1 MFGAGGNNNKSSGFS
16 FNSTGTGGSGDNN
29 TKPSGFGSLA
39 LGGSS
44 GNMFGSQ
51 NKNSTSNEGD
61 KPASFS
67 FGTSSGQSTTGS
79 IFGGGNANANKA
91 DASKPAFGLSSTS
104 TTGSGFGSTGVSKF
118 GSVGGSKPA
127 ESTASTGSGFGS
139 FKAPSGQGFGGFGT
153 TPSASSTSVFPPV
166 PSVSTTSGLS
176 LSASAA
182 EKKSDTPTTSAGGF
196 SLNTLTTGSKAP
208 SFGGFGLGTSASE
221 KKTDAPAV
229 STGGF
234 GLGAS
239 TTSTGVPSFGSFGTS
254 TSTTEKKNG
263 ASGTSAGGFSL
274 ASSTQSAKPSL
285 SIGGFGTSAS
295 VTEKKGDAAAPS
307 LSGGSGIGGFK
318 ITSTPTTSVDKGKEA
333 PKVSA
338 AGTSSFSL
346 STSAAPASAVGTKAA
361 DKDES
366 STDLANAALRGK
378 TLEEIAQMWATELT
392 TQTRAFHTQANTVK
406 YWDRA
411 LVQQGKRIT
420 ELYEA
425 TMGVESEQAALD
437 QSLEHM
443 EGQQNAL
450 QNLLN
455 TYEGRVQD
463 IVRKTTARPAGK
475 GVMTADQER
484 DHVYSSAER
493 LNQQLDELARRLTT
507 LVEDVNA
514 ISNASAPATSKDSGD
529 GQQER
534 GGAAAVDPFAQ
545 IVQILNAHL
554 TSLEWIDSQTV
565 QLQERVNAAQRVHQD
580 VLSAQASISGT
591 YIAPEPAER
600 ESVQYD
606 TPLTIP
612 GAFVSEPLPPV
623 NSSFGTPRGSTVRKP
638 HNSSLLGRSAAAT
651 GSSTPFAN
659 TPLHRGTF

>member
-1 MFGAGGNNNKSSGFS
+1 MFGAGGGGNKSGGFS
-16 FNSTGTGGSGDNN
+16 FNTASTGGSGAAGDNS
-29 TKPSGFGSLA
+29 TKPSGFGGFGSGA
-39 LGGSS
+39 SS
-44 GNMFGSQ
+44 GNIFGSQ
-51 NKNSTSNEGD
+51 NNSTSSEGA
-61 KPASFS
+61 KPAGFS
-67 FGTSSGQSTTGS
+67 FGTSGGQSTTS
-79 IFGGGNANANKA
+79 NIFGGGNANAGKA
-91 DASKPAFGLSSTS
+91 DASKPTFGLSST
-104 TTGSGFGSTGVSKF
+104 TNTGGGFGSTGAPKF
-118 GSVGGSKPA
+118 GGFGASKPA

-139 FKAPSGQGFGGFGT
+139 FKAPSGQGFSGFGTPTSAPTTFAFPSAPSASGTGGFGLGT
-153 TPSASSTSVFPPV
+153 
-166 PSVSTTSGLS
+166 
-176 LSASAA
+176 SAA
-182 EKKSDTPTTSAGGF
+182 EKKSDTPTASTGGF
-196 SLNTLTTGSKAP
+196 SLNTLTTSTKAP
-208 SFGGFGLGTSASE
+208 TFGGFGASASASE
-221 KKTDAPAV
+221 KKADTPAAT
-229 STGGF
+229 TGGF

-239 TTSTGVPSFGSFGTS
+239 TTSASVPSFGSFGTS
-254 TSTTEKKNG
+254 AST
-263 ASGTSAGGFSL
+263 A
-274 ASSTQSAKPSL
+274 
-285 SIGGFGTSAS
+285 
-295 VTEKKGDAAAPS
+295 EKKGDSAAPS
-307 LSGGSGIGGFK
+307 LTGGTGIGGFK
-318 ITSTPTTSVDKGKEA
+318 LTSAPTVNADTASADKGKEA
-333 PKVSA
+333 DKAPG
-338 AGTSSFSL
+338 AGASSFSL
-346 STSAAPASAVGTKAA
+346 STTAAPASGAGAKAA
-361 DKDES
+361 DKEES

-443 EGQQNAL
+443 EGQQTAL
-450 QNLLN
+450 ENLLN

-493 LNQQLDELARRLTT
+493 LNQQLDELSRRLTT
-507 LVEDVNA
+507 LVEDVNG

-554 TSLEWIDSQTV
+554 TSLEWIDTQTA
-565 QLQERVNAAQRVHQD
+565 QLQERVSTAQRMHQD
-580 VLSAQASISGT
+580 VVSAQASISGT
-591 YIAPEPAER
+591 YAAPEPAER
-600 ESVQYD
+600 ESVQRD

-623 NSSFGTPRGSTVRKP
+623 SSSFGTPRGSTVRKP
-638 HNSSLLGRSAAAT
+638 QNPSLLGRSAAGA
-651 GSSTPFAN
+651 GSSTPFAS
-659 TPLHRGTF
+659 TPLYRGTL